1 MSSAVSVTT
10 TNFEKEVLNSK
21 VPVLVD
27 FWAPW
32 CMPCRMLAPIID
44 AVASEYEGKVKV
56 LKLNTDEDSGLA
68 DTFGIRGIP
77 TLILFKDGAE
87 LERMVGVRSKNDI
100 SALLDKALA

>member
-1 MSSAVSVTT
+1 MSNAVSVTT
-10 TNFEKEVLNSK
+10 TSFEKDVLKSK

-32 CMPCRMLAPIID
+32 CMPCRMLAPVID

-56 LKLNTDEDSGLA
+56 LKLNTDEDPGLA

-87 LERMVGVRSKNDI
+87 LARMVGVRSKDDI
-100 SALLDKALA
+100 SALLDKALD

>member
-1 MSSAVSVTT
+1 MSNAVSVTT
-10 TNFEKEVLNSK
+10 TSFEKDVLKSK

-32 CMPCRMLAPIID
+32 CMPCRMLAPVID

-56 LKLNTDEDSGLA
+56 LKLNTDEDPGLA

-87 LERMVGVRSKNDI
+87 IARMVGVRSKDDI
-100 SALLDKALA
+100 SALLDKALD